1 MTQSGDTV
9 ESPSTTDP
17 GPPRR
22 SWRPLVVRLHFYAGV
37 LIAPFIL
44 IAALTGG
51 LYAMAPSIERVV
63 YGDILTVPESGTP
76 IALSDQAAAAQN
88 AFPALT
94 MTGMRPAA
102 DPGESTRVYF
112 TDPSLNEDLRR
123 AVFVDP
129 YTGRVLGDEASWLGY
144 LPVSTWLDG
153 FHRHLQLG
161 EPGRVYSELA
171 ASWLWVV
178 ALGGVVLWLTKA
190 AAERRRN
197 RPGRVLRLDRSL
209 KGRARTMN
217 WHGSTGVWLLAAL
230 LFLSATGITW
240 STYAGE
246 HVTELRSAMEW
257 KRPALD
263 TALTPAAA
271 GVPDEHAGHTG
282 HMAPMSGP
290 GPVDFD
296 AVLTAATDAGVQL
309 PVEMTLPAAA
319 GQGVGVA
326 ELDKPYRLT
335 TNAASVDP
343 ATNTVTSEI
352 DYWRDYSVVAM
363 LADWGIRGHMGL
375 LFGLLNQLLLLGT
388 AVALAAVII
397 GGYRMWWQ
405 RRPTRGSAWAVGRPP
420 VRGGLRRLSPV
431 AIGVLVTTAVV
442 VGWLLPLL
450 GISLAAFV
458 ILDLALGAAKRRK
471 ELSDA

>member
-17 GPPRR
+17 SPPQR
-22 SWRPLVVRLHFYAGV
+22 SWRPFVMRLHFYAGV

-51 LYAMAPSIERVV
+51 LYAMAPTIERVV
-63 YGDILTVPESGTP
+63 YGDMLTVPRSGEP
-76 IALSDQAAAAQN
+76 IPLGDQAAAAQN

-102 DPGESTRVYF
+102 SGTESTRVYF
-112 TDPSLNEDLRR
+112 ADPALDEELQR

-153 FHRHLQLG
+153 FHRHLNLG
-161 EPGRVYSELA
+161 EPGRLYSELA

-178 ALGGVVLWLTKA
+178 ALGGVALWLTRA
-190 AAERRRN
+190 AAQRRRN
-197 RPGRVLRLDRSL
+197 RPGRVLRVDRSL

-217 WHGSTGVWLLAAL
+217 WHGATGVWLLAAL

-240 STYAGE
+240 STHAGE
-246 HVTELRSAMEW
+246 HVTELRSAMNW

-263 TALTPAAA
+263 TALTPATAV
-271 GVPDEHAGHTG
+271 VPDEHAGHSG
-282 HMAPMSGP
+282 HPAPVRGS

-296 AVLTAATDAGVQL
+296 AVLRAATGAGVQL
-309 PVEMTLPAAA
+309 PLEVTLPAEP
-319 GQGVGVA
+319 GQGIGVA
-326 ELDKPYRLT
+326 EIDEPYRLT
-335 TNAASVDP
+335 TDAASVNP

-363 LADWGIRGHMGL
+363 LADWGIRAHMGL
-375 LFGLLNQLLLLGT
+375 LFGLLNQLLLLGI
-388 AVALAAVII
+388 AVALVAVIV

-420 VRGGLRRLSPV
+420 VRGALRRLSPV
-431 AIGVLVTTAVV
+431 AIGVLVVATVA

-458 ILDLALGAAKRRK
+458 ILDLALGAAKQRK
-471 ELSDA
+471 ELFDA